1 VSRRPDRPL
10 PWRLGDLLGLYVTVS
25 IGGILLLLAWWGASG
40 TGKFS
45 SQIVWVN
52 VAIVGLV
59 VAGSGG
65 AVWLLTGRRAVGE
78 RAEALLPLGA
88 ASFVP
93 ETDVD
98 GDGARRLVAAPRMT
112 RYHRD
117 GCQLVAGKDLR
128 VASEAEHRAAG
139 RRPCGMCLAVAEP
152 RR

>member
-1 VSRRPDRPL
+1 VSRRPDRPV
-10 PWRLGDLLGLYVTVS
+10 PWRLGDLLGLYVTVA
-25 IGGILLLLAWWGASG
+25 IGAILLLLAWWGASG

-45 SQIVWVN
+45 SQIAWVN
-52 VAIVGLV
+52 VGIFGLV

-78 RAEALLPLGA
+78 RAQSLLPLGA
-88 ASFVP
+88 ARFVP

-98 GDGARRLVAAPRMT
+98 GDGAMRLVASPRMT

-117 GCQLVAGKDLR
+117 GCQLIVGKNVR
-128 VASEAEHRAAG
+128 PASEAEHRAAE